1 MASVDKVKISDTT
14 YDVSPS
20 ATGTLNGYTSGDSTS
35 PSSWSS
41 VDVIST
47 SDTNSSIFNKITTMV
62 QNVRWL
68 YNKLGNDDFS
78 DTGSDTITGAL
89 STLQSGL
96 DGKSPVSHTHTTM
109 TLLVSSN
116 QVNSENY
123 VPTSALLYS
132 MVQRANTVA
141 DNVTAANEIINGGS
155 GDPSDPS
162 IDTSDPNTRYE
173 SKNLGTWSSTSDVDT
188 FMSQYN
194 HDSNYTG
201 LSLGNYVTIQD
212 GTYNVQWVIAGF
224 DKEHN
229 QTAADG
235 TTYDNGYG
243 ICMIPKT
250 YVTIERWN
258 APNNG
263 IKGGYISSTI
273 HTTNLPTVVTKL
285 KTVLGTHVVNR
296 NVLLSSSTLS
306 GSPGKSNAYTWT
318 TADATLMSV
327 GQCTGTFASHSN
339 KYDDG
344 EANYKLPLFNY
355 EDYWANSGNRF
366 WSRGVYGDGN
376 VWYVGSDSITHQI
389 YTTNSGVRPLIYLR

>member
-35 PSSWSS
+35 PSNWSS

-68 YNKLGNDDFS
+68 YTKLGNDDFS

-89 STLQSGL
+89 STLQSRL
-96 DGKSPVSHTHTTM
+96 DGKSPISHTHTTM
-109 TLLVSSN
+109 TLPVSSN
-116 QVNSENY
+116 QVNSESY

-132 MVQRANTVA
+132 MVQRANIVA
-141 DNVTAANEIINGGS
+141 DNVATANDYLS
-155 GDPSDPS
+155 MDH
-162 IDTSDPNTRYE
+162 SDPNTRYE
-173 SKNLGTWSSTSDVDT
+173 SKDLGTWSSTSDVDI
-188 FMSQYN
+188 FMSNYN
-194 HDSNYTG
+194 QANNYTG

-224 DKEHN
+224 DMEYN
-229 QTAADG
+229 QYAADG

-250 YVTIERWN
+250 YVTTGQWN
-258 APNNG
+258 TSNTTS
-263 IKGGYISSTI
+263 GGYRYSHM
-273 HTTNLPTVVTKL
+273 HTTTLPNIVTNLKN
-285 KTVLGTHVVNR
+285 VLGTHVVNR
-296 NVLLSSSTLS
+296 NVLLSSNVSS
-306 GSPGKSNAYTWT
+306 GSSSAYTWT
-318 TADATLMSV
+318 TADATLMSI
-327 GQCTGTFASHSN
+327 GQMTDSFVSHNN

-344 EANYKLPLFNY
+344 EARYKLPLFNY
-355 EDYWANSGNRF
+355 EDFKTVSVI
-366 WSRGVYGDGN
+366 WSRGVRSSTDAWVVYSDG
-376 VWYVGSDSITHQI
+376 SINSR
-389 YTTNSGVRPLIYLR
+389 YTSLSNFGVRPLIYLR